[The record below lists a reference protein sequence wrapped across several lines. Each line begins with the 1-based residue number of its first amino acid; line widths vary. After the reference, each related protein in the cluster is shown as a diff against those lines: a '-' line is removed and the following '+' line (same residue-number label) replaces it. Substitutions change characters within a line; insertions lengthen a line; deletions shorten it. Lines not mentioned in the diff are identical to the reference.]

1 MRKLK
6 NKQGFTLVELMI
18 VVVILGILVAVAVPI
33 FSAVTKNAR
42 KKTCLANETIIKRA
56 SVQYLA
62 NESVEDIFG
71 IFKANLDGEGNVVSK
86 STTSVTITSQDD
98 AESLLNEKFLGY
110 FDGNKFPECPADGHY
125 TLTVS
130 AVNDN
135 KSIDVTCSVDEH
147 Q

>member
-56 SVQYLA
+56 SVQYMA
-62 NESVEDIFG
+62 NESVEDVYG
-71 IFKANLDGEGNVVSK
+71 IFVANAGGGT
-86 STTSVTITSQDD
+86 STTSVTISSQAD
-98 AESLLNEKFLGY
+98 AESKLNPVFLSY

-130 AVNDN
+130 AANDN
-135 KSIDVTCSVDEH
+135 KSLDVSCSDEDH
-147 Q
+147 P